1 MGTFKRGKLG
11 RKKNRW
17 WKLEIETLIPIKEG
31 RREGKWR
38 KTGLH
43 ETREIETLGIGKSEL
58 GESGGGGDWGW
69 EARCEGF

>member
-1 MGTFKRGKLG
+1 M
-11 RKKNRW
+11 
-17 WKLEIETLIPIKEG
+17 EIETLIPIKEG
-31 RREGKWR
+31 GREGKWR

-58 GESGGGGDWGW
+58 GESGGARGGLTGGW